1 MNGLE
6 IIKAVRKE
14 YDVIDSFTYSP
25 EVKSFLQS
33 TLHHAIVDLLN
44 EIDIVAD
51 EEFSKSEDLIHA
63 AIAKS
68 FNVYACFLYFS
79 LTDRH
84 KILKSIPHVE
94 GDELV
99 FIYNEMV
106 RIFKFMSK
114 KEIRKYAIK
123 ALDETIAEYLIVN

>member
-1 MNGLE
+1 MRQL
-6 IIKAVRKE
+6 R
-14 YDVIDSFTYSP
+14 S
-25 EVKSFLQS
+25 
-33 TLHHAIVDLLN
+33 LLMYML
-44 EIDIVAD
+44 V
-51 EEFSKSEDLIHA
+51 
-63 AIAKS
+63 
-68 FNVYACFLYFS
+68 FLYFS